1 MSRDVNK
8 TEVNL
13 IFFLIYKKSTE
24 SNVFG
29 IKNEWKKQQPYERIL
44 IAITPSQKWLQ

>member
-13 IFFLIYKKSTE
+13 IFFLIYKKRTE
-24 SNVFG
+24 PDVFG
-29 IKNEWKKQQPYERIL
+29 IKINEKCNSL
-44 IAITPSQKWLQ
+44 IKEL